1 MVIAVK
7 MRMSMKVDEGCP
19 RGGIDNMGLVT
30 EGMRGMRVK
39 WGWAGRRERRVRV
52 VVVKVAVVMEE
63 EEASYMDKVKVRWK
77 DPLAQTRLLVASW
90 YASIFV
96 TI

>member
-1 MVIAVK
+1 M
-7 MRMSMKVDEGCP
+7 M
-19 RGGIDNMGLVT
+19 
-30 EGMRGMRVK
+30 
-39 WGWAGRRERRVRV
+39 V
-52 VVVKVAVVMEE
+52 VVVKIAVVMEE

-77 DPLAQTRLLVASW
+77 DPPAQTRLLVASW